1 MIIKKT
7 KALAMIAYC
16 FVFEATLL
24 IAFTMVISPKNT
36 NKDHNNG
43 SIIITNN
50 KSITIN
56 ISPFQ

>member
-16 FVFEATLL
+16 LVLEATLL

-36 NKDHNNG
+36 NNDHNNG

-56 ISPFQ
+56 ISPF